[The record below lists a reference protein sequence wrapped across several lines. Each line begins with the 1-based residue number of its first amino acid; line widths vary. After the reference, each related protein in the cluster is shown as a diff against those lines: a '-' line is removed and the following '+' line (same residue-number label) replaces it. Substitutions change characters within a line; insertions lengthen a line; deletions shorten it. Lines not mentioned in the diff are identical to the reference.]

1 MTNIV
6 IVGAG
11 QGGSSILKAL
21 QGIEGIRVAGICDAN
36 PSAQGMVLA
45 QELGVKA
52 YTDLNNIL
60 TLSNCDLIIEATGSS
75 KVQEIIADNKQEHT
89 AVVDSHGA
97 NLMMTLLESR
107 EAMMGRLHNE
117 AVKLSDMSNDLSGT
131 MQTVTRAMEEVAFY
145 ANEVSRKGDDLIN
158 YANEAVERLNE
169 TGEVLNIINFTATQ
183 TKLLGFNAAIEAARS
198 GEHGKGFAVVA
209 DEVRKLAV
217 ESTVS
222 VGKISGILKNIE
234 ESVGIIVG
242 GVNDAGSTIRKQADQ
257 TQAVSSSIQQVE
269 AMAQELTALAH
280 SLADMA

>member
-21 QGIEGIRVAGICDAN
+21 QGIEGIQVIGICDAN
-36 PSAQGMVLA
+36 PSAPGMVLA
-45 QELGVKA
+45 KEIGVKI
-52 YTDLNNIL
+52 YTDLNNVFS
-60 TLSNCDLIIEATGSS
+60 LSNCDLIIEATGSE
-75 KVQEIIADNKQEHT
+75 KVQEIITAGKNGHT

-107 EAMMGRLHNE
+107 EMMMVKLHNE
-117 AVKLSDMSNDLSGT
+117 AVKLSDMSNDLSAT
-131 MQTVTRAMEEVAFY
+131 MQTVTRAMEEVATY
-145 ANEVSRKGDDLIN
+145 ANEVSKKGDDLVD
-158 YANEAVERLNE
+158 YANQAVERLNE

-222 VGKISGILKNIE
+222 VGKISDILKNIE
-234 ESVGIIVG
+234 DSVKTIAG
-242 GVNDAGSTIRKQADQ
+242 GVNDAGRTIRKQADQ

-280 SLADMA
+280 SLADLA

>member
-1 MTNIV
+1 MTNII

-21 QGIEGIRVAGICDAN
+21 QGIEGIKVMGICDAN
-36 PSAQGMVLA
+36 PSAPGMMLA
-45 QELGVKA
+45 KEIGVKI
-52 YTDLNNIL
+52 YTDLNDVFSL
-60 TLSNCDLIIEATGSS
+60 ANCDLIIEATGSS
-75 KVQEIIADNKQEHT
+75 KVQEIITASKKDHT

-107 EAMMGRLHNE
+107 ELMMVKLHNE
-117 AVKLSDMSNDLSGT
+117 AVKLSDMSNDLSAT
-131 MQTVTRAMEEVAFY
+131 MQTVTRAMEEVSAY
-145 ANEVSRKGDDLIN
+145 ANEVSRQGDDLVDN
-158 YANEAVERLNE
+158 ANQAVDRLNE

-209 DEVRKLAV
+209 DEVRKLAE

-222 VGKISGILKNIE
+222 VGKISDILKNIE
-234 ESVGIIVG
+234 DSVKIIAG
-242 GVNDAGSTIRKQADQ
+242 GVNDAGKTIRKQAEQ

-280 SLADMA
+280 NLADLA

>member
-21 QGIEGIRVAGICDAN
+21 QGIEGIQVIGICDAN
-36 PSAQGMVLA
+36 PSAPGMVLA
-45 QELGVKA
+45 KGLGIKT
-52 YTDLNNIL
+52 YSDLNNVL
-60 TLSNCDLIIEATGSS
+60 SLSNCDLIIEATGSE
-75 KVQEIIADNKQEHT
+75 KVQQIITAGKNEHT
-89 AVVDSHGA
+89 SVLDSHGA

-107 EAMMGRLHNE
+107 NVMMLKLHNE
-117 AVKLSDMSNDLSGT
+117 AVKLSDMSNDLSAT
-131 MQTVTRAMEEVAFY
+131 MQTVTRAMEEVSAY
-145 ANEVSRKGDDLIN
+145 ANDVSRKGEDLVDS
-158 YANEAVERLNE
+158 ANQAVERLNE

-198 GEHGKGFAVVA
+198 GEQGKGFAVVA

-234 ESVGIIVG
+234 DSVKTIAG
-242 GVNDAGSTIRKQADQ
+242 GANDAGTTIRKQAEQ

>member
-11 QGGSSILKAL
+11 QGGSSIMKAL
-21 QGIEGIRVAGICDAN
+21 QGIEGIKVIGICDAN
-36 PSAQGMVLA
+36 PSAPGMVLA
-45 QELGVKA
+45 KEIGVKTF
-52 YTDLNNIL
+52 TDLDNVFS
-60 TLSNCDLIIEATGSS
+60 LSNCDLIIEATGSE
-75 KVQEIIADNKQEHT
+75 KVQEIITGGKNEHT
-89 AVVDSHGA
+89 SVVDSHGA

-107 EAMMGRLHNE
+107 ETMMVKLHNE
-117 AVKLSDMSNDLSGT
+117 AVKLSDMSNDLSAT
-131 MQTVTRAMEEVAFY
+131 MQTVTRAMEDVAAY
-145 ANEVSRKGDDLIN
+145 ANEVSKKGEDLVDS
-158 YANEAVERLNE
+158 ANQAVERLNE

-222 VGKISGILKNIE
+222 VGKISDILKNIE
-234 ESVGIIVG
+234 DSVKTIAG
-242 GVNDAGSTIRKQADQ
+242 GANDAGTTIRKQAEQ

-280 SLADMA
+280 SLADIA